1 MIDRGDVGRHS
12 FSRANRQSLQ
22 WNQTTSRRQQIPRY
36 SNSLSI
42 AATRMR
48 KCETCGKWFSNVDD
62 MRRHISLTHTG
73 CLFCLFCSVCSVL
86 FVLLCFSVLFVLF
99 VLFCLFCLFVLFFCL
114 FVLFVCSVFLFCF
127 VCSVCSGVFFCSVLF
142 VLFFLFF
149 FLD

>member
-73 CLFCLFCSVCSVL
+73 CLFCLFCSVL